1 MNMIKRLLRAIF
13 LFPFTLIFGAVA
25 HNTNT
30 IGGNMSAENKE
41 YYDRNLLD
49 RLKPS
54 LIFHQYGQKR
64 PIPKREGGTI
74 NFRRYAALP
83 ANTTALTEGVTPAGT
98 QLSISTV
105 TATPEQYGDF
115 VTISDKLDMIGL
127 DPNITEAAELLGD
140 QGGLTLDTVVRDV
153 VCAGSNVLY
162 AKGTGT
168 DEVTASDV
176 LTSTLIKK
184 AVRALR
190 RQNAKPLEGGF
201 FIGIIHPDTEFDL
214 QSDPLWQDVSKYN
227 GGEAIIAGEIGKM
240 CGVRFVNTS
249 NAPIFDGAGADG
261 ADVYGTMIIGANAYG
276 VVDIEGEG
284 KPRIIIKP
292 VESGGTEDPLEQRST
307 VAWKAF
313 MTAVRLDELSMIR
326 IEHGATA

>member
-284 KPRIIIKP
+284 KPRIIIKG
-292 VESGGTEDPLEQRST
+292 VETGGTEDPLEQRST